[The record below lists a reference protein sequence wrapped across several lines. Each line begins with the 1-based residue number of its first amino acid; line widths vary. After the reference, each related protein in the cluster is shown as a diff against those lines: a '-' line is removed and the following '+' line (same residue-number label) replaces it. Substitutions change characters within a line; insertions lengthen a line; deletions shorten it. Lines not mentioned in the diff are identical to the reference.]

1 VTHAGRANVA
11 FTLDSRARWAHR
23 FARCDVHKRELK
35 KPDGRDLILY
45 SRAPID
51 PAITAPAPGPG
62 EDRSSH
68 LRWHP
73 LRGEWIVYAGHR
85 QDRTFLPPAGWD
97 PLAPTSD
104 PEHPTEVPAGAWD
117 VAVFENRFPA
127 LGSQAVPPTTIVDTA
142 PAGGRC
148 EVVVYTPDAAGSLG
162 ELPAERVELVVE
174 VWAERTAAL
183 GARPDVEYVFP
194 FENRG
199 VEVGATLHHPHG
211 QIYAY
216 PFVPPVPARALEM
229 QRAHFADSG
238 TSLLGELVAAEV
250 AADQRTLY
258 VGEHAVAFVPVCA
271 RWAYEVWIAPRRAA
285 PRLDALS
292 ADERVDLARALRLAL
307 RKLDGLWQR
316 PMPYVLTV
324 QQGPVRG
331 EHPYAHV
338 HIEIYP
344 WFRMPGRLKFLAGS
358 EIGAGTF
365 TADTLP
371 EAKAAELRAVEVA

>member
-1 VTHAGRANVA
+1 VY
-11 FTLDSRARWAHR
+11 
-23 FARCDVHKRELK
+23 KRELK

-51 PAITAPAPGPG
+51 PAITAPAPGPA

-85 QDRTFLPPAGWD
+85 QARTFLPPPGWD

-104 PEHPTEVPAGAWD
+104 PDHPTEVPAGAWD

-127 LGSQAVPPTTIVDTA
+127 LGSAAAPPPAIVDTA

-148 EVVVYTPDAAGSLG
+148 EVVVFTPEAASSLG
-162 ELPAERVELVVE
+162 GLAVDQVELVIE
-174 VWAERTAAL
+174 VWADRTAQLAM
-183 GARPDVEYVFP
+183 RPDVEYVFP

-199 VEVGATLHHPHG
+199 VEVGATLAHAHG

-216 PFVPPVPARALEM
+216 PFVPPIAARELELC
-229 QRAHFADSG
+229 RAHFAAQG
-238 TSLLGELVAAEV
+238 TSLLGELIAAELD
-250 AADQRTLY
+250 ADLRTIY
-258 VGEHAVAFVPVCA
+258 TGEHAVAFVPVCA
-271 RWAYEVWIAPRRAA
+271 RWAYELWIAPRRAA
-285 PRLDALS
+285 PTLDALS
-292 ADERVDLARALRLAL
+292 AAERGDLARALRLAL

-316 PMPYVLTV
+316 PMPYVLAV
-324 QQGPVRG
+324 HQAPARG

-344 WFRMPGRLKFLAGS
+344 WLRMPGRLKFLAGS